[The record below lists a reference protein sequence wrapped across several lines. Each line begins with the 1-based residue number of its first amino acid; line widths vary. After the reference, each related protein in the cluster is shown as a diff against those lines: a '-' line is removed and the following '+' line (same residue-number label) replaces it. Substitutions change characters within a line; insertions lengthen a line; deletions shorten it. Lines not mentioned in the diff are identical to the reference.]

1 MTANNAGAASYE
13 KVDWDAIHWQTAN
26 QEVSRLQARIVKAT
40 QESRWGKS
48 ESPAT
53 SANPLVQCQSTG
65 GQTSDRKF
73 WETDSGGRRRNLEH
87 SKEESIS
94 SIIATAKGISTPT
107 TSQNLHSQEERENAP
122 SRYTDHERPGHASAI

>member
-13 KVDWDAIHWQTAN
+13 KVNWDAIHWQTAN
-26 QEVSRLQARIVKAT
+26 QEVSRTPGAYRKSNTGKQM
-40 QESRWGKS
+40 GKS

-122 SRYTDHERPGHASAI
+122 SRYTDVAFTLHLIQ